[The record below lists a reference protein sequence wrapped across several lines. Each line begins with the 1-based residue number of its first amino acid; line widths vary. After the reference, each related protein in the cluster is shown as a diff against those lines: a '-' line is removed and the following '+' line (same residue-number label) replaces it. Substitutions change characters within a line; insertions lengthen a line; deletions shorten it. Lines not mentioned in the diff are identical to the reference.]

1 MYRKQN
7 NGQLSINEFHL
18 PFGEKLDPDNSWLL
32 LSELIPWQE
41 LE

>member
-7 NGQLSINEFHL
+7 IDQISIDEFHL